1 MISRERLQK
10 SLVEGLA
17 RHPAVALLGPRQ
29 CGKTTLARQV
39 SRAAGATF
47 FDLENPDDV
56 AALENPM
63 LALEGLRGLV
73 VLDEVQ
79 RRPELFPVLR
89 VLMDRGEAP
98 AKFLLL
104 GSASPF
110 LVRGVTESLAGRVA
124 FIDLQGF
131 LLDEVGAADLTRLW
145 ARGGFPRSFLAE
157 DENSSHGWRRDFIRT
172 FIEKDFSTLGLGTTP
187 SSLGRLWQMAAH
199 YHGQTLNASE
209 IGRALGESYKTV
221 QRHLELLEG
230 AFMIRLLRPWFENL
244 GKRLVKSPKLYVR
257 DSGLFHSLLGI
268 GSYAS
273 LLGNPKI
280 GASWEGFALEQILAR
295 LPKMDAW
302 FWGTQ
307 GGAELDLLIQPD
319 GKRIGFEFKVADAP
333 RMTKSLSIAQN
344 DLGLDE
350 LLVVKPRGN
359 GYPLQEKIRAVP
371 LVEALE
377 YCDAISSGGAWMVHT
392 AG

>member
-1 MISRERLQK
+1 MISRARIQK
-10 SLVEGLA
+10 SIVQGLA

-39 SRAAGATF
+39 AAGAGARI
-47 FDLENPDDV
+47 FDLENPDDA

-63 LALEGLRGLV
+63 LALESLRGLV

-89 VLMDRGEAP
+89 VLMDRESAP

-110 LVRGVTESLAGRVA
+110 LVRSVTESLAGRVA

-131 LLDEVGAADLTRLW
+131 SLDEAGVADLSRLW

-172 FIEKDFSTLGLGTTP
+172 FIEKDFSTLGLGATP
-187 SSLGRLWQMAAH
+187 SSLGRLWQKAAH

-230 AFMIRLLRPWFENL
+230 AFMIRLLRPWFENI

-268 GSYAS
+268 GNHES
-273 LLGNPKI
+273 LLGHPKI

-307 GGAELDLLIQPD
+307 GGAELDLLIQSN

-333 RMTKSLSIAQN
+333 KMTKSLSIAQN
-344 DLGLDE
+344 DLSLHK
-350 LLVVKPRGN
+350 LLVVKPRGH
-359 GYPLQEKIRAVP
+359 GYPLENNIRAAS
-371 LVEALE
+371 LDEALE
-377 YCDAISSGGAWMVHT
+377 FCDGIASGQL
-392 AG
+392 

>member
-1 MISRERLQK
+1 MGALKRLP
-10 SLVEGLA
+10 G
-17 RHPAVALLGPRQ
+17 VALLGPRQ

-39 SRAAGATF
+39 AAATGARI
-47 FDLENPDDV
+47 FDLENPDDA

-89 VLMDRGEAP
+89 VLMDREGVL

-131 LLDEVGAADLTRLW
+131 LVEEVGADDLSRLW
-145 ARGGFPRSFLAE
+145 VRGGFPRSFLAE
-157 DENSSHGWRRDFIRT
+157 DENSSHSWRRDFIRT
-172 FIEKDFSTLGLGTTP
+172 FIEKDFATLGLGATP

-199 YHGQTLNASE
+199 YHGQILNASE

-230 AFMIRLLRPWFENL
+230 AFMIRLLRPWYENL

-268 GSYAS
+268 GGLEA
-273 LLGNPKI
+273 LLGHPKI
-280 GASWEGFALEQILAR
+280 GASWEGFALEQVLAR

-307 GGAELDLLIQPD
+307 GGAELDLLIQPG

-333 RMTKSLSIAQN
+333 KMTKSLSIVQS
-344 DLGLDE
+344 DLALDE
-350 LLVVKPRGN
+350 LLVVKPLGR
-359 GYPLQEKIRAVP
+359 GYPLEKRIRV
-371 LVEALE
+371 LSLEEALMFCNE
-377 YCDAISSGGAWMVHT
+377 IAKG
-392 AG
+392 

>member
-1 MISRERLQK
+1 MI
-10 SLVEGLA
+10 A
-17 RHPAVALLGPRQ
+17 RKRIQEAVVGVLKNQPGVALLGPRQ

-39 SRAAGATF
+39 AGAVGGRI
-47 FDLENPDDV
+47 FDLENPDDA
-56 AALENPM
+56 AALDNPM

-89 VLMDRGEAP
+89 VLMDREDAP

-131 LLDEVGAADLTRLW
+131 LLDEVGTGDLYRLW

-172 FIEKDFSTLGLGTTP
+172 FIEKDFAALGLGATP

-221 QRHLELLEG
+221 QRHMELLEG
-230 AFMIRLLRPWFENL
+230 AFMIRLLKPWYENL

-268 GSYAS
+268 GSHDA
-273 LLGNPKI
+273 LLSHPKI
-280 GASWEGFALEQILAR
+280 GASWEGFALEQVLAR
-295 LPKMDAW
+295 LPKIDAW

-307 GGAELDLLIQPD
+307 GGAELDLFIQPD

-333 RMTKSLSIAQN
+333 RMTKSLLIARN
-344 DLGLDE
+344 DLGLQE
-350 LLVVKPRGN
+350 LVVVKPRGN
-359 GYPLQEKIRAVP
+359 GYPLEKNIRVLP
-371 LVEALE
+371 LAEALE
-377 YCDAISSGGAWMVHT
+377 FCDAI
-392 AG
+392 AGKN

>member
-1 MISRERLQK
+1 MI
-10 SLVEGLA
+10 A
-17 RHPAVALLGPRQ
+17 RKRFQEAIVDALKHQPGVALLGPRQ

-39 SRAAGATF
+39 AGALDGRI
-47 FDLENPDDV
+47 FDLENPDDA

-79 RRPELFPVLR
+79 RKPELFPVLR
-89 VLMDRGEAP
+89 VLMDREGAP

-131 LLDEVGAADLTRLW
+131 LLDEVDDLSRLW
-145 ARGGFPRSFLAE
+145 VRGGFPRSFLA
-157 DENSSHGWRRDFIRT
+157 DDQNSSHGWRRDFIRT
-172 FIEKDFSTLGLGTTP
+172 FIEKDFATLGLGATP

-230 AFMIRLLRPWFENL
+230 AFMIRLLKPWYENL

-257 DSGLFHSLLGI
+257 DSGLLHSLLGI
-268 GSYAS
+268 GSHEV
-273 LLGNPKI
+273 LLGHPKI
-280 GASWEGFALEQILAR
+280 GASWEGFALEQVLAR

-333 RMTKSLSIAQN
+333 KMTKSLSIARN

-350 LLVVKPRGN
+350 LVVIKPRGN
-359 GYPLQEKIRAVP
+359 GYRLEENIQVMPLA
-371 LVEALE
+371 EALAF
-377 YCDAISSGGAWMVHT
+377 CDTIAIG
-392 AG
+392 

>member
-1 MISRERLQK
+1 MISRARIQN
-10 SLVEGLA
+10 SIVQGLA

-39 SRAAGATF
+39 AAGAGARI
-47 FDLENPDDV
+47 FDLENPDDA

-63 LALEGLRGLV
+63 LALESLRGLV

-89 VLMDRGEAP
+89 VLMDRESAP

-110 LVRGVTESLAGRVA
+110 LVRSVTESLAGRVS

-131 LLDEVGAADLTRLW
+131 SLDEAGVADLSRLW

-172 FIEKDFSTLGLGTTP
+172 FIEKDFSTLGLGATP

-230 AFMIRLLRPWFENL
+230 AFMIRLLRPWFENI

-268 GSYAS
+268 GNHES
-273 LLGNPKI
+273 LLGHPKI

-307 GGAELDLLIQPD
+307 GGAELDLLIQSN

-333 RMTKSLSIAQN
+333 KMTKSLSIAQN
-344 DLGLDE
+344 DLSLHK
-350 LLVVKPRGN
+350 LLVVKPRGH
-359 GYPLQEKIRAVP
+359 GYPLENNIRAAS
-371 LVEALE
+371 LDEALE
-377 YCDAISSGGAWMVHT
+377 FCDGIASGQL
-392 AG
+392 